1 MRNVFFW
8 YIVLDPLIPIKH
20 CLNTTTFLSI
30 AADHMHPFFSKKFT
44 HLVHNSEFSVL
55 QWPFH
60 KDLKAVLRSNQR
72 VLPSNS
78 MVSVLF
84 LIKFPES
91 VHQRPNGPRRIAISE

>member
-1 MRNVFFW
+1 MRNVFFL
-8 YIVLDPLIPIKH
+8 VHSFGPV
-20 CLNTTTFLSI
+20 NTNQALLEYTTFLSI

-60 KDLKAVLRSNQR
+60 NDLKAVLRSNQR